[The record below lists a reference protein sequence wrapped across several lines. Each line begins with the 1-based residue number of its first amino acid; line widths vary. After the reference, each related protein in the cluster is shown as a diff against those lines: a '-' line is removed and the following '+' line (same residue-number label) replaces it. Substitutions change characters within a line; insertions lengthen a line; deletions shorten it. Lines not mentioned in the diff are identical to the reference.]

1 VKGLDK
7 PLYYQQ
13 KTRVGYFSKKKEKK
27 KGIFQKF
34 IDLWRFSKDE
44 EYYNY

>member
-13 KTRVGYFSKKKEKK
+13 KTRVGYFSKKEKK
-27 KGIFQKF
+27 KGILQKF

-44 EYYNY
+44 EYYNH